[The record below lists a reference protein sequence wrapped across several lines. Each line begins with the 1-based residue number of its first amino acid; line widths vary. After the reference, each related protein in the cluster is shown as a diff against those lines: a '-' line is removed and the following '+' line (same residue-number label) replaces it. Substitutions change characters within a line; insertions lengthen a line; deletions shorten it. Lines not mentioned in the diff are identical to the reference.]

1 MKIKSVD
8 LAYLNVPF
16 TPHTDKHLKYW
27 LPHWHIT
34 QVCRLTMDNGIVG
47 IGETIPNYTWSRV
60 PDDIEDRILGEEAA
74 SLMWNDGIGAGVQ
87 MAIFDAIGKHENV
100 PVHQLLGNQVRDY
113 VPLSWWNMDMPA
125 ADWARQCSDAH
136 KAGYTSAKLKAR
148 SWQDVRGAVEAILKV
163 VPEYFHLD
171 FDYNGTLDNAA
182 NAVAHLKAME
192 AYPQV
197 AMIESP
203 IPQGDV
209 AGSKQIRQRINKA
222 VAMHYGS
229 PPILTTL
236 AEDVADGFVVSGGA
250 KNIAEQTAI
259 ADAANKPYWLQ
270 LVGTGITTTW
280 AAHLGAVHK
289 AAKWPA
295 ITCMNIWKEQ
305 LILDKIVLRGG
316 YHQVL
321 DKPGLGIELDEKTI
335 KKLTVDYHWIDKV
348 RHVYRYSRA
357 SGEVVYMGA
366 SKEDLQRVYP
376 AAALPVCERGSVTL
390 PYEDDGS
397 KKFKEIWEAVK
408 DGKTLRRFEG
418 KKRAPAKRR

>member
-1 MKIKSVD
+1 MGLFRREPQHVQLDPS
-8 LAYLNVPF
+8 LAEEQTKRAPWRLWTDGFGMLATRAIQIIVVVIVVAAVIWGFAHAGYPQQPF
-16 TPHTDKHLKYW
+16 WIRGLEVS
-27 LPHWHIT
+27 LA
-34 QVCRLTMDNGIVG
+34 GIVVG
-47 IGETIPNYTWSRV
+47 YIVLRWGLLPALVWHYTIDALYTALILLRSSNTYYVLSAALSVGLMLLPLILAIILYARRHYFIDPGSLLNSEDAAPALTPVHAGRATPMSPEAQILEGSDPTPIYHPLSRRRWLWGV
-60 PDDIEDRILGEEAA
+60 
-74 SLMWNDGIGAGVQ
+74 AGVT
-87 MAIFDAIGKHENV
+87 
-100 PVHQLLGNQVRDY
+100 L
-113 VPLSWWNMDMPA
+113 
-125 ADWARQCSDAH
+125 
-136 KAGYTSAKLKAR
+136 
-148 SWQDVRGAVEAILKV
+148 GAVVFFTEPDPAL
-163 VPEYFHLD
+163 PDLD
-171 FDYNGTLDNAA
+171 IAFT
-182 NAVAHLKAME
+182 
-192 AYPQV
+192 
-197 AMIESP
+197 
-203 IPQGDV
+203 
-209 AGSKQIRQRINKA
+209 
-222 VAMHYGS
+222 
-229 PPILTTL
+229 
-236 AEDVADGFVVSGGA
+236 AED
-250 KNIAEQTAI
+250 AEQTAI

-305 LILDKIVLRGG
+305 LIQDKIVLRGG

>member
-295 ITCMNIWKEQ
+295 ITCMNI
-305 LILDKIVLRGG
+305 
-316 YHQVL
+316 
-321 DKPGLGIELDEKTI
+321 
-335 KKLTVDYHWIDKV
+335 
-348 RHVYRYSRA
+348 
-357 SGEVVYMGA
+357 
-366 SKEDLQRVYP
+366 
-376 AAALPVCERGSVTL
+376 
-390 PYEDDGS
+390 
-397 KKFKEIWEAVK
+397 
-408 DGKTLRRFEG
+408 
-418 KKRAPAKRR
+418 

>member
-236 AEDVADGFVVSGGA
+236 
-250 KNIAEQTAI
+250 
-259 ADAANKPYWLQ
+259 
-270 LVGTGITTTW
+270 
-280 AAHLGAVHK
+280 
-289 AAKWPA
+289 
-295 ITCMNIWKEQ
+295 
-305 LILDKIVLRGG
+305 
-316 YHQVL
+316 
-321 DKPGLGIELDEKTI
+321 
-335 KKLTVDYHWIDKV
+335 
-348 RHVYRYSRA
+348 
-357 SGEVVYMGA
+357 
-366 SKEDLQRVYP
+366 
-376 AAALPVCERGSVTL
+376 
-390 PYEDDGS
+390 
-397 KKFKEIWEAVK
+397 
-408 DGKTLRRFEG
+408 
-418 KKRAPAKRR
+418 

>member
-1 MKIKSVD
+1 M
-8 LAYLNVPF
+8 
-16 TPHTDKHLKYW
+16 
-27 LPHWHIT
+27 
-34 QVCRLTMDNGIVG
+34 
-47 IGETIPNYTWSRV
+47 
-60 PDDIEDRILGEEAA
+60 
-74 SLMWNDGIGAGVQ
+74 
-87 MAIFDAIGKHENV
+87 GKV
-100 PVHQLLGNQVRDY
+100 
-113 VPLSWWNMDMPA
+113 
-125 ADWARQCSDAH
+125 
-136 KAGYTSAKLKAR
+136 
-148 SWQDVRGAVEAILKV
+148 
-163 VPEYFHLD
+163 
-171 FDYNGTLDNAA
+171 GTLDNAA

-222 VAMHYGS
+222 IAMHYGS

-250 KNIAEQTAI
+250 KSIAEQTAI

-305 LILDKIVLRGG
+305 LIRDKIVLRGG
-316 YHQVL
+316 FHQVL

-348 RHVYRYSRA
+348 RHVYRYARK

-397 KKFKEIWEAVK
+397 KKFKQIWEAVQ

-418 KKRAPAKRR
+418 RKRTPAKRK